1 MLDLKVTTFL
11 KVCETMNY
19 TKAAEELHL
28 TQPAVTKHIQSLE
41 DYYQVKLFQ
50 YQNRNLSLT
59 EEGIFLRRVLTTM
72 NQDVMKLRGKV
83 QRKEK
88 RNRIRIGATLSIGN
102 YSLIE
107 CIPDL
112 LSAFSDVDVSLT
124 IADTTIL
131 LDSFQKNK
139 LDFIFCEGNFPKALY
154 ESKLICEVPLAVF
167 CGANYPLHQIQRV
180 SDLLSHTLIIREPG
194 SGTRDIFENF
204 LRFSGYTI
212 SDFPNYH
219 EVNHTEAILK
229 LLAANMGISVLYENV
244 GAEMVDRGLL
254 KKISLEQYHL
264 VHEFNLIWNKSSIPD
279 DQLTPYVDFIR
290 NQLIRRILPG

>member
-1 MLDLKVTTFL
+1 MLDLKVQTFL

-28 TQPAVTKHIQSLE
+28 TQPAVTKQIQSLE

-59 EEGIFLRRVLTTM
+59 EEGVFLRRVLTTM
-72 NQDVMKLRGKV
+72 NQDVTKLRKNIHR
-83 QRKEK
+83 QEK

-107 CIPDL
+107 CIPKL
-112 LSAFSDVDVSLT
+112 LCAFSDVDVSLT

-131 LDSFQKNK
+131 LDCLQRNQ

-154 ESKLICEVPLAVF
+154 ESELICEVPLAVF
-167 CGANYPLHQIQRV
+167 CGANYPLNQIQKV

-194 SGTRDIFENF
+194 SGTRDIFESF

-229 LLAANMGISVLYENV
+229 LLAANIGISVLYENV
-244 GAEMVDRGLL
+244 GAEMVSRGLL

-264 VHEFNLIWNKSSIPD
+264 VHEFNLIWNKSSIPN
-279 DQLTPYVDFIR
+279 DQLVPYVDFIR
-290 NQLIRRILPG
+290 NQLTKILPG